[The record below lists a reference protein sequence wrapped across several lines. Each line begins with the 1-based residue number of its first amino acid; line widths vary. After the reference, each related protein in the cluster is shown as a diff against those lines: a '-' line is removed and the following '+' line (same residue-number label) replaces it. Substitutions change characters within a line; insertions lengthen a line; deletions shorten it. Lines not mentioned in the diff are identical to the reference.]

1 MQSVPDVQVNEAIP
15 VSSEIFEPR
24 LPIFTNANPV
34 GCLILACGNTLRSD
48 DGVGPFLAE
57 WAAERFRENADVRV
71 VATQQWTPDLAER
84 IAEADSV
91 LFVDSSLESIPGR
104 VSLIPVAAEAGNE
117 RVATHHLDAPE
128 LLSLTRELYGSRSAH
143 AMMLTVSTGSTEL
156 GEKFS
161 ERVEA
166 ALPRAQGV
174 LEKTV
179 LQFLK
184 N

>member
-84 IAEADSV
+84 IAEADYGDPK
-91 LFVDSSLESIPGR
+91 LRASIRPRPSAAWRDGGTWHNGR
-104 VSLIPVAAEAGNE
+104 
-117 RVATHHLDAPE
+117 
-128 LLSLTRELYGSRSAH
+128 
-143 AMMLTVSTGSTEL
+143 
-156 GEKFS
+156 
-161 ERVEA
+161 
-166 ALPRAQGV
+166 
-174 LEKTV
+174 
-179 LQFLK
+179 
-184 N
+184 